1 VDYLS
6 LTEVLLVHAR
16 LIQQTGGAEG
26 VRDLALL
33 ESAVARPKATFGG
46 EDLYPDLWEKTA
58 ALMESLLQNHPF
70 VDGNKR
76 TGLAVAGIVLER
88 NGYGLTADNDQVFE
102 FAMSV
107 ARGDVRHR
115 EITRWLEE
123 NSERLEG
130 MQSDSA
136 TRR

>member
-6 LTEVLLVHAR
+6 LTEVLLLHAR

-33 ESAVARPKATFGG
+33 ESAIARPQAMFGG
-46 EDLYPDLWEKTA
+46 VDLYPDLCDKAA
-58 ALMESLLQNHPF
+58 ALMESLIQNHPF

-76 TGLAVAGIVLER
+76 TGLAAAGILLER
-88 NGYGLTADNDQVFE
+88 NGYRFTADNDQVFDIT
-102 FAMSV
+102 MSV
-107 ARGDVRHR
+107 ARGDVRHK

-123 NSERLEG
+123 NSERLEA
-130 MQSDSA
+130 M
-136 TRR
+136 